1 MTRPLSATV
10 TALAVYPV
18 KSMRGIALEQARLA
32 PEGLEHDRR
41 FMVVHADGRF
51 VTQRELP
58 ALALVTTRFENS
70 GVTLSAAGT
79 GSLHVP
85 FGRTDG
91 ARVQVRIWGQ
101 QCAAIDQGEDVA
113 AWLVRALNADEPLRL
128 VGMAPG
134 FVRPQGKPEELGPD
148 THALFAD
155 AAPYLVTN
163 DASLAA
169 LGRELRA
176 AGHDAVPMDRFRPN
190 IVLRGPEA
198 FAEHAVRRAA
208 GPGYA
213 LRFAHPCRRC
223 VVTTIDQAT
232 ARRDPDREPFRT
244 LQRLNPESGSNGAPV
259 FGQNAALDDGAGA
272 TIRLGDTL
280 YLEGASR

>member
-1 MTRPLSATV
+1 MTDAPAIRV
-10 TALAVYPV
+10 TGLAIYPV
-18 KSMRGIALEQARLA
+18 KSMRGIACTEARLT

-41 FMVVHADGRF
+41 FMVARPNGRF
-51 VTQRELP
+51 VTQRDMP
-58 ALALVTTRFENS
+58 RLALIETRLDAS
-70 GVTLSAAGT
+70 GVTLS
-79 GSLHVP
+79 VP
-85 FGRTDG
+85 DLEPLAIPFDRDG
-91 ARVQVRIWGQ
+91 GKRISVRIWGQ
-101 QCAAIDQGEDVA
+101 DCVAVDQGGSVA
-113 AWLVRALNADEPLRL
+113 RWLRQALHSAEPLRL
-128 VGMAPG
+128 VAMAPG
-134 FVRPQGKPEELGPD
+134 FVRPQGKPAELGAD
-148 THALFAD
+148 THTRFAD
-155 AAPYLVTN
+155 AAPYLVASE
-163 DASLAA
+163 ASLAQLNRA
-169 LGRELRA
+169 LE
-176 AGHDAVPMDRFRPN
+176 HDGQAAVPMDRFRPN